1 MRPAT
6 NRSVVLSASKR
17 RFQVFLVLLGLIA
30 LSIVGT
36 GCGGGLGETAA
47 EASRRR
53 ERIVQINLREMIT
66 DIDRV
71 LMLDEPSRLTE
82 RDLP

>member
-1 MRPAT
+1 MRRAA
-6 NRSVVLSASKR
+6 NSSREFLGYLAVVA
-17 RFQVFLVLLGLIA
+17 VILI
-30 LSIVGT
+30 LMVG
-36 GCGGGLGETAA
+36 GCGAGLGETSA

-53 ERIVQINLREMIT
+53 ERVLRVNFRQMIT

-71 LMLDEPSRLTE
+71 LMLDQPSRLTE

>member
-1 MRPAT
+1 MRRAA
-6 NRSVVLSASKR
+6 NRSREFWGYLAVVA
-17 RFQVFLVLLGLIA
+17 VILVLMAG
-30 LSIVGT
+30 
-36 GCGGGLGETAA
+36 GCGAGLGETAA

-53 ERIVQINLREMIT
+53 ERVLRVNFRQMIT

-71 LMLDEPSRLTE
+71 LMLDQPSRLTE